1 MIPAIPQ
8 DALQELVAERG
19 VSDAELEALLL
30 ALDGQSTAAIA
41 SGLGISNIAVRKR
54 LGEVYRKFNIN
65 GRGPGK
71 LAELKHLLLTI
82 HQNGH
87 ENGAAQAEL
96 PAKSTGAIARS
107 RRDWGDAPDIAAF
120 YGRAKELA
128 TLEQWIV
135 KDRSRLVALLG
146 LGGIGKTTLAVQLA
160 KQIQEE
166 FEYVIWRSLRSGP
179 SLDDLLA
186 HLSHILST
194 SKKADLAEDINTRL
208 SRLVEHLRKH
218 RCLLVLDDFETLLSP
233 EELAGKYR
241 REHEGYRELVR
252 RIAEAN
258 HNSCLLLLSAEK
270 PAELALLEGEKAR
283 SLQVLG
289 SKEIGQ
295 AIFQEKRLYGQEY
308 WGSLID
314 RYGGNALAL
323 KIVAGTVK
331 ELFNGQVAEFLKN
344 TLFLGDIRYLLD
356 SQFERLSESE
366 KEIMYWLAIEGQP
379 VAIATLKE
387 NILLP
392 ISQSDL
398 LKNLAS
404 LDRRSLI
411 EKQVE
416 RGNTLFALLPV
427 ILKYITERF
436 VEQICEEILDLIAHQ
451 KLENLKLFRSHL
463 LSTNKP
469 DGEPRSK
476 AAQPRSILQRVKNEL
491 SPMLMRYGCDELIK
505 TLKQIL
511 SKLPEKSQLEV
522 GYAST
527 NLKTLIA
534 ELKDD
539 LIP

>member
-8 DALQELVAERG
+8 NALQELVAARG

-30 ALDGQSTAAIA
+30 ALEGESTAAIA
-41 SGLGISNIAVRKR
+41 SKLGISNIAVRKR
-54 LGEVYRKFNIN
+54 LGEVYRKFNIS

-82 HQNGH
+82 HQNGQ
-87 ENGAAQAEL
+87 ENGDAHAEQPTKL
-96 PAKSTGAIARS
+96 TGASLRS
-107 RRDWGDAPDIAAF
+107 RRDWGDAPEISAF
-120 YGRAKELA
+120 YGRAKEIA
-128 TLEQWIV
+128 TLEQWII
-135 KDRSRLVALLG
+135 KDRCRLVALLG
-146 LGGIGKTTLAVQLA
+146 LAGIGKTTLAVQLA

-166 FEYVIWRSLRSGP
+166 FQFVIWRSLRSGL
-179 SLDDLLA
+179 SLEELLSQ
-186 HLSHILST
+186 LSQIFFT
-194 SKKADLAEDINTRL
+194 SKKADLAEDINTRM
-208 SRLVEHLRKH
+208 SRLIEYLRHH
-218 RCLLVLDDFETLLSP
+218 RCLLILDDFETLLSP

-241 REHEGYRELVR
+241 KEYENYREFVR

-258 HNSCLLLLSAEK
+258 HNSCLLLISAEK
-270 PAELALLEGEKAR
+270 PAELTLLEGEKVC

-289 SKEIGQ
+289 SKEVGL

-308 WGSLID
+308 WNVLIE

-323 KIVAGTVK
+323 KIVASTIK
-331 ELFNGQVAEFLKN
+331 ELCNSQVVEFLKN
-344 TLFLGDIRYLLD
+344 SLFIGELRYLLD
-356 SQFERLSESE
+356 SQFERLSEAE

-392 ISQSDL
+392 ISQADL
-398 LKNLAS
+398 LKNIAS

-416 RGNTLFALLPV
+416 RGNTLFTLIPV

-436 VEQICEEILDLIAHQ
+436 VEQVSEEILDLITNQ
-451 KLENLKLFRSHL
+451 KLENIKLFRSHL
-463 LSTNKP
+463 LSS
-469 DGEPRSK
+469 SK
-476 AAQPRSILQRVKNEL
+476 TSQSRSILQRLKNEL
-491 SPMLMRYGCDELIK
+491 LPILMRYGCDELVN

-511 SKLPEKSQLEV
+511 SKLTEKSHLEV

-527 NLKTLIA
+527 NIKTLIS